1 MKLTTF
7 GISAFL
13 LALNAAPAL
22 ADSTHH
28 DERHA
33 ATHAA
38 QPSHHGQ
45 GVVNRVDVPNKKIN
59 LTHGPIK
66 SLGWMGMTMDFQVKD
81 AALLKGIEAG
91 QKVTFEVVN
100 EGPGKYFV
108 TRITPQ
114 K

>member
-1 MKLTTF
+1 MKFTTIS
-7 GISAFL
+7 ISAFL

-22 ADSTHH
+22 ADSAHH
-28 DERHA
+28 NEGHGA
-33 ATHAA
+33 MHAA
-38 QPSHHGQ
+38 QPGHQ
-45 GVVNRVDVPNKKIN
+45 ATGVVNRVDVPNRKIN

-66 SLGWMGMTMDFQVKD
+66 SLGWMGMTMDFQVRD
-81 AALLKGIEAG
+81 AALLNGIAPG

-108 TRITPQ
+108 TRIAPQ